1 MLLSYESGVIRM
13 DIADK
18 FITLFVDMILPLI
31 VGYSL
36 RRSAR
41 GSERVF
47 NWMISLGI
55 IVLFPGLTAFSIW
68 GLVPVFDLVWLPIFG
83 ILLHIIPGGLALL
96 WGRRKYKSSLD
107 YGSYT
112 ISGFLSNHVTLGS
125 LSAYILYGE
134 TGYAYTQMTLLFN
147 SLLMF
152 GFAYPLAQ
160 HYRNVHD
167 HGSGLRINLKQVLF
181 NRNQV
186 PLVGMFVGILLN
198 WLGVHR
204 PESFLPAF
212 DMMIHFSAWTFL
224 VPVGYSMDFGE
235 VRHYWR
241 DALDITIIKCV
252 ITPVIIVA
260 CAGFFIHDVTAFR
273 TLILLAAQ
281 PTAVNAVI
289 AMKLFGLNLHL
300 AVGAFVLSTA
310 VYLLLVFPALFLW

>member
-1 MLLSYESGVIRM
+1 M
-13 DIADK
+13 DITAK
-18 FITLFVDMILPLI
+18 FFTLFVDMILPLI

-36 RRSAR
+36 RRFSW
-41 GSERVF
+41 GSERIF

-55 IVLFPGLTAFSIW
+55 IFLFPGLTAFSIW
-68 GLVPVFDLVWLPIFG
+68 GLVPVFDLVWLPAFG
-83 ILLHIIPGGLALL
+83 ILLHILPGGLALL
-96 WGRRKYKSSLD
+96 WGRQKYKSSLD

-125 LSAYILYGE
+125 LSAYILFGE

-160 HYRNVHD
+160 HYRNQYD
-167 HGSGLRINLKQVLF
+167 HGSGLRVDLRQILF
-181 NRNQV
+181 NRNQM
-186 PLVGMFVGILLN
+186 PLVGMIVGILLN
-198 WLGVHR
+198 WWGAHR
-204 PESFLPAF
+204 PESFLPIF

-224 VPVGYSMDFGE
+224 VPVGYSIDFEE

-241 DALDITIIKCV
+241 DAVDITVIKCL
-252 ITPVIIVA
+252 ITPVLTVA
-260 CAGFFIHDVTAFR
+260 AAGFFIHDEIAFR

-289 AMKLFGLNLHL
+289 AVKLFGLNLHL
-300 AVGAFVLSTA
+300 TVGAFVISTA
-310 VYLLLVFPALFLW
+310 VYLLLVFPTFFLW